1 MAFFSFLRKAHASS
15 NQASAAKGHLN
26 FMAGISYDVGSPL
39 LRLRLAA
46 STCFFGEPMY
56 YHRDPEDTRP
66 ARPQARPSGL
76 SDAQVHH
83 LRETLDAVD
92 PQAWRK
98 LTPAGLIESAIDEAL
113 AHDAEATLKEA
124 VRLRSEEHIRTTPQ
138 VILVRAANHAATK
151 GTGLVRKYAASI
163 IQRADEP
170 AVGLSYQ
177 LYRYGK
183 PIPNAL
189 KKAWRDALVRFDDYA
204 LGKYRQE
211 DRAAKTVDVVN
222 LVHPKS
228 KAVDRLAKGEAKNTG
243 RTWEAIVSARGSN
256 RTAWKKAMPVMGHM
270 AMLRNLRNM
279 LEAGMKPEE
288 IIPPLLSGAKNGKQL
303 PFRYFSAYKA
313 VEGKEGKAP
322 GRLLDAIETCLV
334 SSLGEL
340 PRFGGRVMV
349 LADNSGSAQS
359 TTTSSMGSMKVS
371 TIGNLTGILAGM
383 RADEGWLGVFG
394 DTLETFA
401 VRKNASIFDQLARA
415 EELAKGIGQSTENG
429 VWLFF
434 DGAIRKQER
443 WDAVFVLSDMQ
454 AGHGG
459 LYGTNPKSYREY
471 GWGEGG
477 RYIDVAK
484 LVSAYRKRVNAN
496 VKVFLVQIAGYK
508 DTLVPEFY
516 DRTYILGGWGEG
528 LLRFAA
534 EMEKVGKEGG
544 ARR

>member
-1 MAFFSFLRKAHASS
+1 MAFFSSLRKARSSS
-15 NQASAAKGHLN
+15 NQDSAAKGHAN

-66 ARPQARPSGL
+66 VRAAAHPSRL
-76 SDAQVHH
+76 SDAQVDH
-83 LRETLDAVD
+83 LRKTLDALD

-98 LTPAGLIESAIDEAL
+98 LTPSGLIESAIDEAL

-151 GTGLVRKYAASI
+151 GTGLVRKYAPSI

-211 DRAAKTVDVVN
+211 GHAAKTVDVVN

-256 RTAWKKAMPVMGHM
+256 RTAWKKAMPAMGHM

-288 IIPPLLSGAKNGKQL
+288 IISPLLAGAKNGKQL

-313 VEGKEGKAP
+313 VEGKAP

-359 TTTSSMGSMKVS
+359 TTTSSMGSMKIS

-394 DTLETFA
+394 DALETFA

-415 EELAKGIGQSTENG
+415 EELAKGIGTSTENG

-434 DGAIRKQER
+434 DEAIRKKER

-544 ARR
+544 ARL